1 MEGVLAVGIPAEAAP
16 RRAPL
21 RAVEEDRARGLRH
34 LLLLLLLLLLLFM
47 NRRGAEKEH
56 ISTDI
61 VRGGTPARRSASV
74 GAPES
79 H

>member
-21 RAVEEDRARGLRH
+21 CAVEEDRARGLRH
-34 LLLLLLLLLLLFM
+34 LLLLLLLLLFM

>member
-34 LLLLLLLLLLLFM
+34 LLLLLLLLFM

>member
-34 LLLLLLLLLLLFM
+34 LLLLLLLLLLFM

>member
-21 RAVEEDRARGLRH
+21 RAVEEDRARGLRN
-34 LLLLLLLLLLLFM
+34 LLLLLLLLLLFM

>member
-21 RAVEEDRARGLRH
+21 CAVEEDRARGLRH
-34 LLLLLLLLLLLFM
+34 LLLLLLLLLLFM

-56 ISTDI
+56 ISTGI